1 MKMAEREFVRKAEA
15 AAGRFERML
24 KGPAGRAKRRR
35 RLVLS
40 RAAAITAGI
49 GLMAGAGQLAER
61 ERRAASIWCAC
72 LGAAALEAGLMQTF
86 LCRGGEE

>member
-24 KGPAGRAKRRR
+24 KGPAGRAERRR

-49 GLMAGAGQLAER
+49 GLMAGAGQPAEQG
-61 ERRAASIWCAC
+61 RRRVASIWCAC
-72 LGAAALEAGLMQTF
+72 LGAA
-86 LCRGGEE
+86 RWRRD

>member
-24 KGPAGRAKRRR
+24 
-35 RLVLS
+35 
-40 RAAAITAGI
+40 
-49 GLMAGAGQLAER
+49 
-61 ERRAASIWCAC
+61 
-72 LGAAALEAGLMQTF
+72 EAGLMQIF